1 MVNEKPN
8 TTGMDWSLLRLR
20 DIFALLLHKAGID
33 NPEKN
38 MQAAIQCASWTDRSL
53 EVATCATVVED
64 LKGPHIGSLPSQQ
77 TSWLPVVVTEMR
89 GMGSDLNAVIKS
101 IPRGQPSS
109 TINMNTADTN
119 GSNVRQQMNRM
130 KVSDPNLCA
139 IATNVCNDKADVAE
153 KTLTLAVVS
162 EVMPPGARTANAR
175 GSKRSFND
183 FSCGMSSGRH
193 CSIGS
198 TDDPAGAQPMTSDM
212 KMHVLPYSNLF
223 TLCFAGLVNKSGLC
237 AVEINEVMLAALDY
251 QVPSLSPP
259 FTATRAHA
267 DPRGCS
273 QFVYVHQHV
282 SGILHPDVMGSFNR
296 MKEGYIARCVAKAVW
311 TRSIQCLAEASLE
324 PDSVKE
330 QVGLRLVKAVEG
342 NALPLGDV
350 LLPAFNFLVRG
361 VNMAGLL
368 FTSVFAKRLKAPLVT
383 LKQLQLFLLLDDLPA
398 AERTVEDG
406 AVVKLIHD
414 FFVECLQR
422 NRFCPET
429 ASRFDPSSNASF
441 YVTDD
446 GTDDG
451 RPREK
456 DSVLRVTPPKV
467 QIEPCFDVARS
478 MEKAY
483 GPQLKEVC
491 HMPRYSRTPT
501 SFWPSS
507 AS

>member
-1 MVNEKPN
+1 MLP
-8 TTGMDWSLLRLR
+8 R
-20 DIFALLLHKAGID
+20 
-33 NPEKN
+33 
-38 MQAAIQCASWTDRSL
+38 
-53 EVATCATVVED
+53 
-64 LKGPHIGSLPSQQ
+64 HIHFH
-77 TSWLPVVVTEMR
+77 TR
-89 GMGSDLNAVIKS
+89 A
-101 IPRGQPSS
+101 R
-109 TINMNTADTN
+109 
-119 GSNVRQQMNRM
+119 
-130 KVSDPNLCA
+130 
-139 IATNVCNDKADVAE
+139 
-153 KTLTLAVVS
+153 TLT
-162 EVMPPGARTANAR
+162 T
-175 GSKRSFND
+175 
-183 FSCGMSSGRH
+183 RH
-193 CSIGS
+193 
-198 TDDPAGAQPMTSDM
+198 
-212 KMHVLPYSNLF
+212 F
-223 TLCFAGLVNKSGLC
+223 
-237 AVEINEVMLAALDY
+237 
-251 QVPSLSPP
+251 
-259 FTATRAHA
+259 R
-267 DPRGCS
+267 

-383 LKQLQLFLLLDDLPA
+383 LKQLQRFLLLDDLPA

-491 HMPRYSRTPT
+491 HMPRYPSESPRV
-501 SFWPSS
+501 WPSS